1 MAAQNVYNDQMFNL
15 GGAAVTTLTSLNAGT
30 TAVVGPYLPQTS
42 GTLLTINIYISPQ
55 AASSLAQSGRLEL
68 TQSRWNPNVLRFP
81 FTGFGLATAP
91 QLIGGTLVCFT
102 RPVNQP
108 VDAQYGITAQV
119 IYFFSPVTPNIV
131 VEGVFS
137 GAFP

>member
-1 MAAQNVYNDQMFNL
+1 MAGGTIYNDQMFNL
-15 GGAAVTTLTSLNAGT
+15 GGAAVTTLTSMNAGT

-42 GTLLTINIYISPQ
+42 GVLLSINVYVTPQ
-55 AASSLAQSGRLEL
+55 AATSLAQSGRLEL

-81 FTGFGLATAP
+81 FAAFGLATAP
-91 QLIGGTLVCFT
+91 QALGGNELVISRT
-102 RPVNQP
+102 VNQP
-108 VDAQYGITAQV
+108 VDAQYGITGQV

-137 GAFP
+137 GNW